1 MWCVPN
7 LTPEF
12 IARMYSLLELYE
24 RPYNPLEPVVGLDEK
39 SKQLLDHK
47 RSPVPLSPHQGVRE
61 DSEYIRKGTRNL
73 FVAVEPKGKKRFV
86 KVTEHR
92 KKQDFARV
100 VKELIETKYAE
111 VTRLHLVADNLN
123 THFSNAFYETFEPDE
138 AKRILERIE
147 FHYTPKHGSW
157 LNVAEIE
164 IRILDQQCLNMR
176 IPEETILKQEVD
188 IWVNDRNANEKGIEW
203 KFDRAKAAEKFK
215 LEPIKIKKS

>member
-12 IARMYSLLELYE
+12 IARMCDLLELYE

-39 SKQLLDHK
+39 SKQLLDQI
-47 RSPVPLSPHQGVRE
+47 RPPIPLSPHYGIRE

-73 FVAVEPKGKKRFV
+73 LVVVEAKGKKRFV

-92 KKQDFARV
+92 TKQDFAGV
-100 VKELIETKYAE
+100 VKELIETEYAE
-111 VTRLHLVADNLN
+111 VTRLHLVADDLN
-123 THFSNAFYETFEPDE
+123 THFSNAFYETFEPEE
-138 AKRILERIE
+138 AKRILEIIE

-164 IRILDQQCLNMR
+164 IRILDQQCLNRR
-176 IPEETILKQEVD
+176 IPDETILKQEVD
-188 IWVNDRNANEKGIEW
+188 AWVNDRNVQQKGIAW

-215 LEPIKIKKS
+215 LATYQN

>member
-39 SKQLLDHK
+39 SKQLLDQI
-47 RSPVPLSPHQGVRE
+47 RSPIPLSPHHGIRE

-73 FVAVEPKGKKRFV
+73 FVTVEPKGKKRFV

-92 KKQDFARV
+92 TKKDFARV
-100 VKELIETKYAE
+100 VKELIETEYAE
-111 VTRLHLVADNLN
+111 ATRLHLVTDNLN
-123 THFSNAFYETFEPDE
+123 THFSNAFYETFEPEE
-138 AKRILERIE
+138 AKRILEKIE

-164 IRILDQQCLNMR
+164 IRILDQQCLNRR
-176 IPEETILKQEVD
+176 IPDETILKQEVD
-188 IWVNDRNANEKGIEW
+188 AWVNDRNAQQKGIDW
-203 KFDRAKAAEKFK
+203 KFDRVKAAEKFK
-215 LEPIKIKKS
+215 LEACQN

>member
-1 MWCVPN
+1 
-7 LTPEF
+7 
-12 IARMYSLLELYE
+12 MYDLLELYE

-39 SKQLLDHK
+39 SKQLLDQI
-47 RSPVPLSPHQGVRE
+47 RPPIPLSPHHGIRE

-73 FVAVEPKGKKRFV
+73 FVTVEPKGKKRFV

-92 KKQDFARV
+92 TKRDFANV
-100 VKELIETKYAE
+100 VKELIDTEYAE
-111 VTRLHLVADNLN
+111 ATRLHLVADNLN

-138 AKRILERIE
+138 AKRILEKIE

-164 IRILDQQCLNMR
+164 IRILDQQCLNGR
-176 IPEETILKQEVD
+176 IPDETILKQEVD
-188 IWVNDRNANEKGIEW
+188 AWVNDRNAQQKGIDW

-215 LEPIKIKKS
+215 LATYQN